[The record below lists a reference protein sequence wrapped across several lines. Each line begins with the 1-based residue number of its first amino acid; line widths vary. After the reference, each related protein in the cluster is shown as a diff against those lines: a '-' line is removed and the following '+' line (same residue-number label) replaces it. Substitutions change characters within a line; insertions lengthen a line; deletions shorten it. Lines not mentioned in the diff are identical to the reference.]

1 MYTGA
6 RNPDAVDLPGAKV
19 VALDITDP
27 ASVASA
33 AEIAGD
39 VTLLINNAGSS
50 TGTDLLNGDEAQI
63 RIEMETHFFGTLSV
77 IRAFAPKISTNGG
90 GSILN
95 ILPCSRGSASPG
107 VGAYCAAKSAEWSMT
122 NSLRVQL
129 AEQNIRVAGLHVG
142 YMDTD
147 MTASITAPKSNP
159 ADIAKIAI
167 DGVEQDLFE
176 IVADDV
182 TVRSR
187 PHLLAAFPPCIRSSK
202 QIRASRLITSS
213 FGFGTRRMTRHR
225 THAPASSA
233 RTRRSL
239 ARRVTYRPTSRTGIK
254 TRKDT
259 HRQSAPSAIADFG
272 WPAREQGLW

>member
-1 MYTGA
+1 MVAEPPRPLASFPPSACSVAPHQPQPQPDPLIRDIRRRHEYRPIDRPRHWSQPRARPPPRSPSCSAGA
-6 RNPDAVDLPGAKV
+6 PPCTPGHATPTLSTCQAPRWY
-19 VALDITDP
+19 ALDITDP

-33 AEIAGD
+33 VEIAGD
-39 VTLLINNAGSS
+39 VTLLINNAGSN

-63 RIEMETHFFGTLSV
+63 RVEMDTHFFGTLSV

-95 ILPCSRGSASPG
+95 ILSGLSWVSFPG
-107 VGAYCAAKSAEWSMT
+107 IGAYCAAKSAEWSMT
-122 NSLRVQL
+122 NALRVQL

-182 TVRSR
+182 SR
-187 PHLLAAFPPCIRSSK
+187 QVQAALA
-202 QIRASRLITSS
+202 
-213 FGFGTRRMTRHR
+213 GGV
-225 THAPASSA
+225 PA
-233 RTRRSL
+233 L
-239 ARRVTYRPTSRTGIK
+239 YPQVT
-254 TRKDT
+254 
-259 HRQSAPSAIADFG
+259 
-272 WPAREQGLW
+272 